1 MSDPFIGT
9 IRLVA
14 FNFAPVGWA
23 MCQGQILP
31 IQENTA
37 LFSLLGTYFGGD
49 GVNNFGLPDLRG
61 RIAIGQGQGPGLA
74 NYTQGQPG
82 GAETV
87 TLAGSDAPSH
97 THTLMAAASV
107 TTPDPG
113 PSVVLGTPAAA
124 VRLYGAGAA
133 TPLASTSVAPF
144 GSSVPH
150 ENRQPYLAL
159 NYIIALNGIFPSRS

>member
-1 MSDPFIGT
+1 MSDPFLGT

-23 MCQGQILP
+23 LCQGQTLP
-31 IQENTA
+31 ISQNTA

-61 RIAIGQGQGPGLA
+61 RLAVGQGQGPGLS
-74 NYTQGQPG
+74 NYSQGQSG

-87 TLAGSDAPSH
+87 VLSANQAPLH
-97 THTLMAAASV
+97 THTMMAAANV

-124 VRLYGAGAA
+124 VRLYGSGAA
-133 TPLASTSVAPF
+133 TPLASSAVAPF

-159 NYIIALNGIFPSRS
+159 NYIIALSGIFPSRN

>member
-1 MSDPFIGT
+1 MSDPFLGT

-23 MCQGQILP
+23 LCQGQTLP

-49 GVNNFGLPDLRG
+49 GVNTFGLPDLRG
-61 RIAIGQGQGPGLA
+61 RVAVSQGQGPGLS
-74 NYTQGQPG
+74 NYGQGQPG

-87 TLAGSDAPSH
+87 TLAGSNAPTH
-97 THTLMAAASV
+97 THTMMAAATV

-113 PSVVLGTPAAA
+113 PSAVLGTPAAA
-124 VRLYGAGAA
+124 VRLYGSGAA
-133 TPLASTSVAPF
+133 TPLAGNSIAPF